1 MGKWI
6 QSKGYRIF
14 LKGFS
19 CSEMNQVM
27 NHAMKEFEHVM
38 SPLQK
43 KQTKIYWKKGGPAR
57 CMNAYE

>member
-6 QSKGYRIF
+6 RSKGHRIF

-27 NHAMKEFEHVM
+27 NHAMKEFEHEM

-43 KQTKIYWKKGGPAR
+43 KQTKIYWKSEGRQGV
-57 CMNAYE
+57 